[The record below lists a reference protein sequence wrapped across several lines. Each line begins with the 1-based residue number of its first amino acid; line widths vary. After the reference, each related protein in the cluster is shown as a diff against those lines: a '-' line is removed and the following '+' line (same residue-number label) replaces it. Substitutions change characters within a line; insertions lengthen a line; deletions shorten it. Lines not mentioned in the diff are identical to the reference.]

1 MGEITKINNYTEFYY
16 HFFRNILLVSM
27 PLLAITALILSSLR
41 SSAFNYANDNLSL
54 SIPISCSLS
63 ATVSPGEEHTI
74 SMVAGTYEDEIGKT
88 TINNTCNDPNGYV
101 VYAIGNARNNE
112 GSNVISPNNISDTY
126 SIPTGTNTSGDTSQ
140 WAMKLTAINSGAYTP
155 TIDNGYT
162 SYSLVP
168 NSWVKVAHKD
178 PGTTDVTK
186 NSAFTTTYAIYLE
199 GSQPAGTYNGQVKY
213 VMLHPSTA
221 PHPTDT
227 IEHAFALAGKTKL
240 ILKTDGTVVP
250 ETSPEAE
257 DMPEGDIVGRYYR
270 MQDMETSFCE
280 NTSKVDERNTTQL
293 IDIRDNKT
301 YWVTKLQDGH
311 CWMTQNLALDIGV
324 KDTTLGIDT
333 TVLTSEDTDLNV
345 ADSTN
350 GAPYYNGYST
360 ENNIISWMPANI
372 TKNYSTGTGTDWAD
386 SNYAAYSLSPGEWY
400 WDGNDSG
407 TTACN
412 YLTTTCEHF
421 SQTKTSTNER
431 FSVGNYYN
439 WSAAVASDNTSVL
452 DTSTYNNPQNNPQNS
467 ICPKG
472 WRLPTISSRG
482 NIENST
488 NEFARINNLYPRG
501 GGDIGLIN
509 SPLYFVRSGYV
520 ISATSLGNAGGL
532 GYYWSST
539 VGRPPYFAYYLKFQK
554 GTVSPNTDADTG
566 MRARGGGFSVRCLA
580 R

>member
-1 MGEITKINNYTEFYY
+1 MKYNNKTENYTNFFYKV
-16 HFFRNILLVSM
+16 FRNILIVSIPLVIIS
-27 PLLAITALILSSLR
+27 AIILSLPH
-41 SSAFNYANDNLSL
+41 SSATNSANDNLSL

-63 ATVSPGEEHTI
+63 ATVATGEEHTI

-88 TINNTCNDPNGYV
+88 TINTTCNDPNGYV

-126 SIPTGTNTSGDTSQ
+126 SIPTGTNTSGNTSQ

-257 DMPEGDIVGRYYR
+257 DIPAGDIVGRYYK

-280 NTSKVDERNTTQL
+280 NTTLLDEQNTTQL
-293 IDIRDNKT
+293 IDIRDHKT
-301 YWVTKLQDGH
+301 YWVTKLRDNH
-311 CWMTQNLALDIGV
+311 CWMAQNLALDLGI

-333 TVLTSEDTDLNV
+333 TVLTSEDTDLT
-345 ADSTN
+345 DHSLS
-350 GAPYYNGYST
+350 GAYHDDYTYN
-360 ENNIISWMPANI
+360 PATSITTWTPDNI
-372 TKNYSTGTGTDWAD
+372 TYNNTDKTGIW
-386 SNYAAYSLSPGEWY
+386 SNSDNEAYSMNPGQWY
-400 WDGNDSG
+400 RNGNQSVQD
-407 TTACN
+407 CN
-412 YLTTTCEHF
+412 FLATTCDYF
-421 SQTKTSTNER
+421 SQTKTNTNER
-431 FSVGNYYN
+431 FSLGNYYN
-439 WSAAVASDNTSVL
+439 WSAAIASNNTIAL
-452 DTSTYNNPQNNPQNS
+452 DTSTYNDPQNNPQNS

-472 WRLPTISSRG
+472 WRLPIISSQNLDDFSALQSYYTIDG
-482 NIENST
+482 
-488 NEFARINNLYPRG
+488 FA
-501 GGDIGLIN
+501 N
-509 SPLYFVRSGYV
+509 SPLYFVRTGIITQKTPYYSG
-520 ISATSLGNAGGL
+520 TNA
-532 GYYWSST
+532 YYWSST
-539 VGRPPYFAYYLKFQK
+539 IRSAASSNNLMISGQSITPRSQYLRYL
-554 GTVSPNTDADTG
+554 G
-566 MRARGGGFSVRCLA
+566 MPIRCLA